1 MRWASALS
9 LKIHADLAAQECL
22 DSLRQDLDE
31 STPHLVLVFPSGQH
45 AASPEALRAAL
56 REAYPDAVFAGCGAA
71 GVIGGGHE
79 AEGMTALS
87 VTAAVLPDVEIRP
100 VRIEPE
106 TIPGLDVSPSVWRN
120 VVGIEGSG
128 AGWSFV
134 LLADPFTSRAEEL
147 LQGLDY
153 AYPDAPKIGG
163 LASGS
168 QSPGGNTLFLNDG
181 TFRDGAVGVALSGNC
196 RMDTVVAQGGRP
208 VGRELSVTRCTRNVM
223 FELDRRPALEV
234 FQEIYQEV
242 AEAFPEGQTPAFF
255 VGIRSHEAD
264 GPGDFLIR
272 NILGVDP
279 NAGAIAV
286 GSLLRDGQA
295 VRFHLLTP
303 DTAREDLRDLLE
315 KYRERSEA
323 DRASGALLFSCN
335 GRGQNLFAEPDHDTN
350 LFHEVLRPD
359 VPLGG
364 LFCAG
369 EIGPIGPNTYLHGF
383 TSSFGIL
390 RPVRP
395 ES

>member
-1 MRWASALS
+1 
-9 LKIHADLAAQECL
+9 
-22 DSLRQDLDE
+22 
-31 STPHLVLVFPSGQH
+31 
-45 AASPEALRAAL
+45 
-56 REAYPDAVFAGCGAA
+56 
-71 GVIGGGHE
+71 
-79 AEGMTALS
+79 
-87 VTAAVLPDVEIRP
+87 
-100 VRIEPE
+100 
-106 TIPGLDVSPSVWRN
+106 
-120 VVGIEGSG
+120 
-128 AGWSFV
+128 
-134 LLADPFTSRAEEL
+134 
-147 LQGLDY
+147 
-153 AYPDAPKIGG
+153 
-163 LASGS
+163 
-168 QSPGGNTLFLNDG
+168 
-181 TFRDGAVGVALSGNC
+181 
-196 RMDTVVAQGGRP
+196 MDTVVAQGGRP

-390 RPVRP
+390 RPLRP
-395 ES
+395 DS

>member
-22 DSLRQDLDE
+22 EALRRDLSE
-31 STPHLVLVFPSGQH
+31 STPHLILAFPAGQH
-45 AASPEALRAAL
+45 AAHPEGLHSALRDAH
-56 REAYPDAVFAGCGAA
+56 PDAVLVGCGAG

-106 TIPGLDVSPSVWRN
+106 TIPGLDVSPAVWRN
-120 VVGIEGSG
+120 VVGVDGSG

-134 LLADPFTSRAEEL
+134 LLADPFTSRVEEL

-163 LASGS
+163 LASAS
-168 QSPGGNTLFLNDG
+168 QSPGGNSLFLNEG
-181 TFRDGAVGVALSGNC
+181 RFRDGAVGVALSGNC

-208 VGRELSVTRCTRNVM
+208 VGRELSVTKCTRNVL
-223 FELDRRPALEV
+223 FELDQRPALEV

-242 AEAFPEGQTPAFF
+242 AETFPEGKAPAFF

-279 NAGAIAV
+279 NVGAIAV

-295 VRFHLLTP
+295 VRFHLLTR
-303 DTAREDLRDLLE
+303 DTAREDLRCLLE

-335 GRGQNLFAEPDHDTN
+335 GRGQNLFNEPDHDTN

-369 EIGPIGPNTYLHGF
+369 EIGPLGPNTYLHGF

-390 RPVRP
+390 RPLRP